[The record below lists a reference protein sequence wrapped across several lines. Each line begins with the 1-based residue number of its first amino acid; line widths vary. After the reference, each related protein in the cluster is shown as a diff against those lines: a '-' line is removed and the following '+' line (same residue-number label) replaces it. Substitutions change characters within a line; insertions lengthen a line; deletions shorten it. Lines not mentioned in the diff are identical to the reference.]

1 MSSNLASRFLVAAV
15 AIPAALVVVY
25 IGGWALAGALAV
37 LCVAG
42 TREVYNLARSGGMK
56 PLDGLGFVG
65 AAAVPFCVFLTA
77 PGAGGP
83 GFDPAVL
90 WLGAAVW
97 LMLVMVSAARTRSSD
112 DRPLAS
118 VSVTVFGVLY
128 AGCMLALLVL
138 LRHPSVPLTSWAATW
153 LVFLPLVVVWVCD
166 TLAMT
171 GGSLIGGPK
180 LSPSLSPNKT
190 WAGAI
195 SGTLGGMIVAPVFGV
210 LLLRP
215 NEVSVPI
222 WMLVVFGFVISVV
235 GQAGDIAESQLKRE
249 VGTKDSGAFFG
260 GHGGVLDRLDSLYW
274 AIPTSV
280 ILLAL
285 FGVT

>member
-1 MSSNLASRFLVAAV
+1 MSSNLASRILVAAV

-25 IGGWALAGALAV
+25 IGGWALAGGLAV

-42 TREVYNLARSGGMK
+42 TREVYNLSRSGGMR
-56 PLDGLGFVG
+56 PLEEIGFFG
-65 AAAVPFCVFLTA
+65 AAAVPFCIFVTA
-77 PGAGGP
+77 SGAGGP
-83 GFDPAVL
+83 GYDPLVV
-90 WLGAAVW
+90 WLGSSVW
-97 LMLVMVSAARTRSSD
+97 LMLVMLSAARTRSNE

-138 LRHPSVPLTSWAATW
+138 LRHPPVPLTSWAATW

-166 TLAMT
+166 TLAMA

-180 LSPSLSPNKT
+180 LSPRLSPNKT
-190 WAGAI
+190 WAGAV
-195 SGTLGGMIVAPVFGV
+195 SGTLGGMIVAPVYGA
-210 LLLRP
+210 LLLWP
-215 NEVSVPI
+215 NDVSFPI
-222 WMLVVFGFVISVV
+222 WALVVFGFVVSVV

-249 VGTKDSGAFFG
+249 VGAKDSGTFFG

-274 AIPTSV
+274 AIPTAV

>member
-1 MSSNLASRFLVAAV
+1 MSSNLASRILVAAV

-37 LCVAG
+37 LGVAG
-42 TREVYNLARSGGMK
+42 TREVYALARSGGMN
-56 PLDGLGFVG
+56 PLSEIGYVG
-65 AAAVPFCVFLTA
+65 AAVVPFCIFVTA

-83 GFDPAVL
+83 GYEPVFL
-90 WLGAAVW
+90 LLGASIW
-97 LMLVMVSAARTRSSD
+97 LMLVMIGAARTRSSGE
-112 DRPLAS
+112 RPLAS

-138 LRHPSVPLTSWAATW
+138 LRHPPVPLTSWAATW

-171 GGSLIGGPK
+171 GGSVIGGPK
-180 LSPSLSPNKT
+180 LSPQLSPNKT

-195 SGTLGGMIVAPVFGV
+195 SGTVGGMIVAPVYGV
-210 LLLRP
+210 LLLWP
-215 NEVSVPI
+215 NDVSFPL
-222 WMLVVFGFVISVV
+222 WMLVLFGLVVAVV
-235 GQAGDIAESQLKRE
+235 GQAGDIAESQMKRE
-249 VGTKDSGAFFG
+249 VGTKDSGTFFG

>member
-1 MSSNLASRFLVAAV
+1 MIDRFKDTT
-15 AIPAALVVVY
+15 
-25 IGGWALAGALAV
+25 G
-37 LCVAG
+37 
-42 TREVYNLARSGGMK
+42 
-56 PLDGLGFVG
+56 
-65 AAAVPFCVFLTA
+65 
-77 PGAGGP
+77 
-83 GFDPAVL
+83 
-90 WLGAAVW
+90 
-97 LMLVMVSAARTRSSD
+97 
-112 DRPLAS
+112 
-118 VSVTVFGVLY
+118 
-128 AGCMLALLVL
+128 
-138 LRHPSVPLTSWAATW
+138 SVPITRGHTIFPHHVTHL
-153 LVFLPLVVVWVCD
+153 FLPLVVVWVCD